1 MAPPACPGL
10 QCPGAGLEKV
20 EAGPRTR
27 YIQCPL
33 QEGAQ
38 GPRNGMIGGTFEQDH
53 LLPSAK
59 PGESGTAGGVNTFI
73 FHDPELKCEKT
84 VAGVTWDRKQMKH

>member
-1 MAPPACPGL
+1 
-10 QCPGAGLEKV
+10 
-20 EAGPRTR
+20 
-27 YIQCPL
+27 
-33 QEGAQ
+33 
-38 GPRNGMIGGTFEQDH
+38 MIGGTFEQDH